1 MALNVQTP
9 VTGIIGMLGTGA
21 FENYMAA
28 TVEEI
33 TLGRNPVTSIAPLP
47 NRVFDVV
54 WKMNLN
60 NALNAAG
67 VKSPSVYDTLEQGP
81 RFGTIL
87 DGAQGNS
94 PPVFFNY
101 NLTTDNKTKIIK
113 VVKVKN
119 QSTNDIEKIIYG
131 DYTSGIYL
139 SAYNNTATMNYDG
152 TYITGKRINGKYV
165 VYNTTTRNLL
175 TLNGGGSNGTYGTY
189 GTFMN
194 DSGTFYAYTDYPS
207 TTTIINVSTFKMNFG
222 FTGATTL
229 SASNGSTGLFI
240 APSTNNN
247 YWTVNFTSDG
257 TKLIYAKT
265 TSFSIYDYTV
275 VTASTHQWSLNA
287 TSTYSNIR
295 TTQNITGIS
304 SSADGTT
311 IAYFD
316 STNVTVV
323 KWNGSA
329 WNVEYDT
336 PITNIRNIKLSR
348 DGNMLII
355 NSSGVKTA
363 TRVVS
368 NWTMASLTISFTCSN
383 TPGSIYLNST
393 NTEMILNNWQLDA
406 FGWTNPS
413 ESSFY
418 KFTSGN
424 WVHDRN
430 NFLIGYSMS
439 DDFKF
444 GMATV
449 GGQMLYNSPDRNPSG
464 DGYLFKSRNVGIGT
478 NEVETCANLALKL
491 ATDGTNVIEL
501 PTDGSMNVYSSI
513 SPSDSTAISNA
524 IFNSLSTVQNTAIAT
539 FMNSLKGIS
548 GTYKWYN
555 ANVSNKQ
562 SIQTQVKLGLAQLFD
577 KNAELNN
584 LIGSSATS
592 STFLDTDKI
601 ATKMQF
607 NSDTF
612 WTKFFSEQQLKEVL
626 SAVADKGSRILK
638 ATASMGINTFN
649 FSVGDTISAM
659 LKVTDS
665 DTTSLNSDRWMI
677 TLQHAV

>member
-1 MALNVQTP
+1 
-9 VTGIIGMLGTGA
+9 
-21 FENYMAA
+21 
-28 TVEEI
+28 
-33 TLGRNPVTSIAPLP
+33 
-47 NRVFDVV
+47 
-54 WKMNLN
+54 
-60 NALNAAG
+60 
-67 VKSPSVYDTLEQGP
+67 
-81 RFGTIL
+81 
-87 DGAQGNS
+87 
-94 PPVFFNY
+94 
-101 NLTTDNKTKIIK
+101 
-113 VVKVKN
+113 
-119 QSTNDIEKIIYG
+119 
-131 DYTSGIYL
+131 
-139 SAYNNTATMNYDG
+139 
-152 TYITGKRINGKYV
+152 
-165 VYNTTTRNLL
+165 
-175 TLNGGGSNGTYGTY
+175 
-189 GTFMN
+189 
-194 DSGTFYAYTDYPS
+194 
-207 TTTIINVSTFKMNFG
+207 
-222 FTGATTL
+222 
-229 SASNGSTGLFI
+229 
-240 APSTNNN
+240 
-247 YWTVNFTSDG
+247 
-257 TKLIYAKT
+257 
-265 TSFSIYDYTV
+265 
-275 VTASTHQWSLNA
+275 
-287 TSTYSNIR
+287 
-295 TTQNITGIS
+295 
-304 SSADGTT
+304 
-311 IAYFD
+311 
-316 STNVTVV
+316 
-323 KWNGSA
+323 
-329 WNVEYDT
+329 
-336 PITNIRNIKLSR
+336 
-348 DGNMLII
+348 MLII